1 MNKGFLILVGII
13 FVAGLIYLNGQ
24 VADACTHGNCVHGW
38 DSKYTKTEQANY
50 RLWFF
55 GFPITIYILYKFFNS
70 DNQNNRS
77 YQEKVDYS
85 EPKRVVKTK
94 KKINENKD
102 SNYQN
107 LNKERVIK
115 KNDRVRDAVDYFF
128 NFSMYSLSKNISSLS
143 SISEAEKFKFRQNY
157 IKENNIHDYGVMYFS
172 RIEIE
177 SISFTIYHLKQNSS
191 FKISQCCEPSLDYT
205 SPIVKEVHGY
215 LSKII

>member
-77 YQEKVDYS
+77 YQKIKPLKFDTTSGKFVDVDTAS
-85 EPKRVVKTK
+85 K
-94 KKINENKD
+94 N
-102 SNYQN
+102 
-107 LNKERVIK
+107 
-115 KNDRVRDAVDYFF
+115 NDRVRDAVDYFF

-143 SISEAEKFKFRQNY
+143 SISEAEKFEFRQNY

>member
-38 DSKYTKTEQANY
+38 DSKYTKTEQAIY

-70 DNQNNRS
+70 DNQNNSS
-77 YQEKVDYS
+77 YQKSKAFKFDTTSGKFVDVDTAS
-85 EPKRVVKTK
+85 K
-94 KKINENKD
+94 N
-102 SNYQN
+102 
-107 LNKERVIK
+107 
-115 KNDRVRDAVDYFF
+115 NDRVRDAVDYFF
-128 NFSMYSLSKNISSLS
+128 NFSIYSLSKNISSLS
-143 SISEAEKFKFRQNY
+143 SISEAEKFEFRQNY
-157 IKENNIHDYGVMYFS
+157 IKENNIYDYGVMYFS

>member
-55 GFPITIYILYKFFNS
+55 GFPIIIYILYKFFNS
-70 DNQNNRS
+70 DNQNNSS
-77 YQEKVDYS
+77 YQKIKPFKFDTNSGKFVDIDTAS
-85 EPKRVVKTK
+85 K
-94 KKINENKD
+94 N
-102 SNYQN
+102 
-107 LNKERVIK
+107 
-115 KNDRVRDAVDYFF
+115 NDRVRDAVDYFF
-128 NFSMYSLSKNISSLS
+128 NFSMYSLSRNISSLS
-143 SISEAEKFKFRQNY
+143 SISEAEKFEFRQNY